1 MKIDNVSLKDFRNHA
16 NTSLSFDPLTI
27 IKGHNAA
34 GKTSLRH
41 ALEIALTGRAEF
53 TDRAGRGLADA
64 IRVGAKKAVVQV
76 SIDGLGE
83 ITRTISPSSSSLQVD
98 GWTGTSTA
106 QQELLY
112 ERLGADADLLAALVN
127 VSEFISLP
135 PKEQK
140 EMLLHLARPEIS
152 AGRLMAAVNDW
163 AEEQGGG
170 NLLDELRGLITI
182 PESVDPD
189 WLDQAYK
196 LIFEARKEA
205 KKERDRLAGKLQGMA
220 SVSQPGDLP
229 PLDQLEELEKQ
240 IAALEVEREKLA
252 EKVAAAQAAESRRES
267 LAKREQDIRK
277 DIEVL
282 MRFLE
287 GAEKNPDELRAS
299 RKILDA
305 RLDEAFADLSKAQGE
320 LRALD
325 ASIPPLK
332 NWSGECPL
340 GPSIISCTM
349 TDADR
354 KTLLKDLNARR
365 KKAAE
370 AEKKALE
377 TAVAIEDEK
386 ESLEDRI
393 ETAEQMKRNAER
405 LEGLEKELESIQAE
419 LATLPEAVGLDLVRE
434 EIASLDERIR
444 NGHELSAKMRMAAEA
459 EDRLR
464 TTQQEAEEAADRAD
478 RLELLATLFGPHGLK
493 AKLLST
499 AMRSI
504 IERAVENLSLI
515 TGGLYELDAQVDP
528 DFHLLVNGLELRQL
542 STSER
547 MRVGIACS
555 EALAHASGLRLLVID
570 DVEVLDVGNRGLL
583 TSWLMERMTDHD
595 TIIVLSTAEEVQD
608 PGVPGIATYWVS
620 DGGVERVGAVIDA

>member
-1 MKIDNVSLKDFRNHA
+1 
-16 NTSLSFDPLTI
+16 
-27 IKGHNAA
+27 
-34 GKTSLRH
+34 
-41 ALEIALTGRAEF
+41 
-53 TDRAGRGLADA
+53 
-64 IRVGAKKAVVQV
+64 
-76 SIDGLGE
+76 
-83 ITRTISPSSSSLQVD
+83 
-98 GWTGTSTA
+98 
-106 QQELLY
+106 
-112 ERLGADADLLAALVN
+112 
-127 VSEFISLP
+127 
-135 PKEQK
+135 
-140 EMLLHLARPEIS
+140 
-152 AGRLMAAVNDW
+152 
-163 AEEQGGG
+163 
-170 NLLDELRGLITI
+170 
-182 PESVDPD
+182 
-189 WLDQAYK
+189 
-196 LIFEARKEA
+196 
-205 KKERDRLAGKLQGMA
+205 
-220 SVSQPGDLP
+220 
-229 PLDQLEELEKQ
+229 
-240 IAALEVEREKLA
+240 
-252 EKVAAAQAAESRRES
+252 
-267 LAKREQDIRK
+267 
-277 DIEVL
+277 
-282 MRFLE
+282 
-287 GAEKNPDELRAS
+287 
-299 RKILDA
+299 
-305 RLDEAFADLSKAQGE
+305 
-320 LRALD
+320 
-325 ASIPPLK
+325 
-332 NWSGECPL
+332 
-340 GPSIISCTM
+340 M